1 MPGLAAARAQ
11 KPPST
16 PNPDRTPPPIPF
28 QKPTDSHKVP
38 DAIDADILGDDAPTV
53 AEDSEEAAN
62 YFEQVYEEFIA
73 LKKQCGES
81 TENLTFE
88 RFAKKLR
95 KNADA
100 LIAKHAC
107 KTVKFQVYEKDG
119 KAALKA
125 SPVK

>member
-1 MPGLAAARAQ
+1 MRRKDSEGAI
-11 KPPST
+11 KT
-16 PNPDRTPPPIPF
+16 
-28 QKPTDSHKVP
+28 PTDSHKVP
-38 DAIDADILGDDAPTV
+38 MAIDADILGEDEAPTITDERH
-53 AEDSEEAAN
+53 AEKS

-73 LKKQCGES
+73 LKKVCGEP

-95 KNADA
+95 KNEDA
-100 LIAKHAC
+100 LISKHAC
-107 KTVKFQVYEKDG
+107 KSVKFQVYEKDG

>member
-1 MPGLAAARAQ
+1 M
-11 KPPST
+11 
-16 PNPDRTPPPIPF
+16 
-28 QKPTDSHKVP
+28 
-38 DAIDADILGDDAPTV
+38 AIDADILGDDDEAPTI
-53 AEDSEEAAN
+53 ADDSAQPQN

-73 LKKQCGES
+73 LKKTCGEP

-88 RFAKKLR
+88 RCANKLR
-95 KNADA
+95 QNEDA

-107 KTVKFQVYEKDG
+107 KSVKFQVYEKDG

>member
-1 MPGLAAARAQ
+1 MR
-11 KPPST
+11 
-16 PNPDRTPPPIPF
+16 R
-28 QKPTDSHKVP
+28 KPTEDGAPALQRPTDNHKVP
-38 DAIDADILGDDAPTV
+38 LAIDADILGDDAPTIADDGTQPV
-53 AEDSEEAAN
+53 D
-62 YFEQVYEEFIA
+62 YFQQVYEEFIA
-73 LKKQCGES
+73 LKKVCGEP

-95 KNADA
+95 KNEDA

-107 KTVKFQVYEKDG
+107 KSVKFQVYEKDG